1 MDDRDMDDRDT
12 GADIVGIEE
21 SESADVA
28 EPDGRP
34 PKPHAP
40 ESRFLHAVDRI
51 ASRPRLAVVLITADV
66 AWVLI
71 SLAFDFPSRL
81 EVGFETVVAAITLAM
96 VFVIQ
101 HTQARQEAVTQ
112 RKLDEILRALPAAD
126 NALITLEE
134 APDSELHAVTEI
146 HREARAR
153 ATDTA

>member
-1 MDDRDMDDRDT
+1 VDLKQP
-12 GADIVGIEE
+12 GL
-21 SESADVA
+21 DVA

-34 PKPHAP
+34 TKPHAP

-51 ASRPRLAVVLITADV
+51 ASRPRLAI
-66 AWVLI
+66 VLI
-71 SLAFDFPSRL
+71 SADVLWVIFSLAVDFPTRL
-81 EVGFETVVAAITLAM
+81 EVVFQTIVAAITLAM

-126 NALITLEE
+126 NSLITLEE
-134 APDSELHAVTEI
+134 APDSKLRAVTEV

-153 ATDTA
+153 ANGSG